1 MCGFFLKLEREEQAF
16 VSLEEEQGPIWQYRG
31 GPEPPNQACQPTYG
45 LQRGLQDAVT
55 SRGQARCRGLT
66 LSTSWSLCVYHGHL
80 CDTEPGQPMA
90 WLVSPGRFITPA
102 LRLGP
107 GSAPSVGVRSPH
119 SREEQGYCGAG
130 GGPTL
135 PAPKGAFSRR
145 PLCGS
150 PPTPTEKRGDAS
162 HPQAGACLR

>member
-1 MCGFFLKLEREEQAF
+1 MCGFFLKLECEEQAF

-90 WLVSPGRFITPA
+90 WLVSPGRFIAPA

-119 SREEQGYCGAG
+119 S
-130 GGPTL
+130 
-135 PAPKGAFSRR
+135 
-145 PLCGS
+145 
-150 PPTPTEKRGDAS
+150 TEKSKATAELVEAPLSQPPRAPSPGGLCVAAPQ
-162 HPQAGACLR
+162 HPQRRGATPAIPRLGRV